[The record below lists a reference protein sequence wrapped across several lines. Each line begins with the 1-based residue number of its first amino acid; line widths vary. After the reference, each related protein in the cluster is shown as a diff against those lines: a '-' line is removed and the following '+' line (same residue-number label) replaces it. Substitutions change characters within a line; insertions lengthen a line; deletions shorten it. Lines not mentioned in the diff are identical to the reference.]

1 MSVGEYILAVGG
13 WRWMVVNTYWRV
25 VSVHGL
31 RWICFRWQWVMVI
44 GGGYILAGGGCGGYI
59 WLVAGGGGDCLN
71 LGLYL
76 DLDLNGQVK
85 LFK

>member
-25 VSVHGL
+25 VSVDGL
-31 RWICFRWQWVMVI
+31 RWYVFVGSGWWWLVVDIFWLVVD
-44 GGGYILAGGGCGGYI
+44 GGGYI

-76 DLDLNGQVK
+76 DLDLNG
-85 LFK
+85 